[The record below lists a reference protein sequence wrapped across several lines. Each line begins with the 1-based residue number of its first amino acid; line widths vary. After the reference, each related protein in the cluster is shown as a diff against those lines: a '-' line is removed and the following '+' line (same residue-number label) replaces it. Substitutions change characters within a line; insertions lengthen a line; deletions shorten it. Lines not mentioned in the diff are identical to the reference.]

1 MIRLDKF
8 LASQGFGSRKD
19 VKKLVKDGLVE
30 IDGEVVKKADFRF
43 DENTSKVIVDEF
55 EVEYRKNTYIIM
67 NKPKGYVCA
76 NQDNLHST
84 VFELLVEFEHLDL
97 FTIGRLDL
105 DTTGLLLISDDGAF
119 AHKLTS
125 PKSNIK
131 KEYHALISGFIKQKD
146 IDYFNDGVII
156 DEDYKCLPAHLEV
169 VEENEATSLIKIVIS
184 EGKFHQVKKMVK
196 AIGYDV
202 LELNRVRIGDLE
214 LDNSLESGEYCLI
227 DEDVIKNIF

>member
-30 IDGEVVKKADFRF
+30 IDGEIIKKADYKF
-43 DENTSKVIVDEF
+43 DENNSEVIVDEF
-55 EVEYRKNTYIIM
+55 LVEYRKNTYIIM

-84 VFELLVEFEHLDL
+84 VFDLLVEFEHLDL

-105 DTTGLLLISDDGAF
+105 DTTGLLLISDDGSF

-131 KEYHALISGFIKQKD
+131 KEYHALINGFIKQND
-146 IDYFNDGVII
+146 IDYFNEGVII

-169 VEENEATSLIKIVIS
+169 VKEDEETSLIKIVIS

-214 LDNSLESGEYCLI
+214 LDNSLELGEYCLI
-227 DEDVIKNIF
+227 DEDIIKNIF